1 MSSGIQDKIG
11 DVDAMAQI
19 DRLREEVETLMRD
32 KVTPAV
38 AGATERMV
46 STALGAADTIRKR
59 ADMLAGRVRHQPLI
73 SILLAGGVG
82 YLLGRVA
89 R

>member
-1 MSSGIQDKIG
+1 MSSSIQNKIG
-11 DVDAMAQI
+11 KVDAMAQI
-19 DRLREEVETLMRD
+19 GILREEVETLMRD

-46 STALGAADTIRKR
+46 STAQGAADTIRTS

-73 SILLAGGVG
+73 SVLLATGVG
-82 YLLGRVA
+82 YLLGRVV

>member
-11 DVDAMAQI
+11 KVDAMAQI
-19 DRLREEVETLMRD
+19 GHLREEVETLMRD

-46 STALGAADTIRKR
+46 STAQNAADTIRTR
-59 ADMLAGRVRHQPLI
+59 ADMFAGSVRHQPLI
-73 SILLAGGVG
+73 SILLAAGVG